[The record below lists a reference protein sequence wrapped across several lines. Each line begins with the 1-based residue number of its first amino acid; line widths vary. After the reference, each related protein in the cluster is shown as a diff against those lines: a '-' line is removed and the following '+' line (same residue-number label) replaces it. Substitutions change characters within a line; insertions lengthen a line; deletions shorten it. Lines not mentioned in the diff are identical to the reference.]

1 MFTPRTRLAGKC
13 LAGALMALLALGCS
27 GESPLTT
34 SSATGQPLLTAPP
47 DGQVQFVAVVA
58 TADAM
63 THTLTFDGIDYVV
76 IADDDCEI
84 VRITAGDETVVEFAD
99 IVAGDSL
106 KVCGLT
112 QEDGTILAHRIRIY
126 CTCDADCINYDIKF
140 RDRIVTIDYAGGSF
154 TVAGM
159 TETIL
164 IDGNTV
170 IWTTLGGGMAAG
182 ETDYTGD
189 QSGPVSRDAGIR
201 RVELAFTDLAEGY
214 IVQVKAI
221 IEDAATLRAV
231 EIKVAGES
239 YEECNRFEA
248 VLAAVDLDTRTV
260 TFDGLDWI
268 AVICPNA
275 LLSDA
280 EGAVLGLE
288 DFAAGD
294 LVSVKGFPL
303 ESDTLK
309 VCALTKL

>member
-1 MFTPRTRLAGKC
+1 MFTPRIRLAGKC
-13 LAGALMALLALGCS
+13 LAGALLALLVIGCS
-27 GESPLTT
+27 EELPLTAPI
-34 SSATGQPLLTAPP
+34 SSGQPLLTASP

-58 TADAM
+58 TADAA
-63 THTLTFDGIDYVV
+63 TRTLTFDGADYVV
-76 IADDDCEI
+76 IADDDCQI

-99 IVAGDSL
+99 IVAGDSV

-126 CTCDADCINYDIKF
+126 CTCDADCINYDLKF
-140 RDRIVTIDYAGGSF
+140 RDQIVTIDYAGGSF

-164 IDGNTV
+164 VDGNTV
-170 IWTTLGGGMAAG
+170 IWTTIGGGMAAG

-189 QSGPVSRDAGIR
+189 QGGTVSREAGAR
-201 RVELAFTDLAEGY
+201 RVDLAFTDLAEGY
-214 IVQVKAI
+214 TVQVKAI

-239 YEECNRFEA
+239 YEECNLFEA
-248 VLAAVDLDTRTV
+248 ALATVDLNTRTV
-260 TFDGLDWI
+260 TFDGLNWI
-268 AVICPNA
+268 GVVCQNA

-280 EGAVLGLE
+280 DGAVLVLE

-303 ESDTLK
+303 EGDTLK